1 MYENELL
8 IISVYPGMM
17 NDINAVCGSL
27 QINPTILEWEI
38 AENTLISHLRNMFRE
53 TGVPDA
59 IISRGATANLIEQNI
74 PEAVSVRAEP
84 GDLELLETLKAAKN
98 HGPRI
103 GLLMF
108 EDYLKSYNLQAA
120 KELLGIN
127 SLTLYPFRSRED
139 IIRLVRQ
146 GSTDGMDVLVGG
158 GTLAYRTGN
167 SCGIKVLPV
176 YSGQHALRNAVKQA
190 LSIIDARQREKLQLK
205 CFTEAVSSITEGVLS
220 IEDGKFIVAN
230 KEMGN
235 IFKTD
240 EQALIGR
247 KVDNTDD
254 TLVAGYIRHFLTN
267 SREREKVL
275 KILGQDY
282 YIKKSH
288 FEEKGKKRIVAIF
301 RRARDIQDQEQRVRT
316 EIRNTGF
323 FARYHFSDI
332 IAESGIMRQLL
343 KKAETYAATDANIL
357 IGGDSGT
364 GKELLAQ
371 SIHNASSRAKEPFVA
386 VNCAAIPATL
396 LESELF
402 GYEEGA
408 FSGASKGGKRGLF
421 ELAHKGT
428 IFLDEINSMPLELQ
442 SVLLRTLQE
451 KEIRRIGSQRN
462 IYIDIR
468 VIAASN
474 SDLMKMI
481 REEKFRIDL
490 YYRLNTLRL
499 TLPSLDKRREDIR
512 PLAMSFLN
520 HYSQKYSLPLPALSE
535 DNYRLLE
542 NRNWQGNIREL
553 RNVMQRYVI
562 LSHEGENS
570 IQLCFD
576 DDIATEA
583 ALEPQDVTS
592 FGTLDEI
599 EKAVILKRLKQNQ
612 GNRRKTAQELGI
624 SRSTLW
630 KKLDKMELDQEI
642 TSYYN

>member
-576 DDIATEA
+576 EDIATEA

-642 TSYYN
+642 TYY

>member
-59 IISRGATANLIEQNI
+59 IINRGATANLIEQNI

-576 DDIATEA
+576 EDIATEA

-642 TSYYN
+642 TSY

>member
-59 IISRGATANLIEQNI
+59 IISRGATANLMEQNI
-74 PEAVSVRAEP
+74 PEAVSGRAEP

-576 DDIATEA
+576 EDIATEA

-642 TSYYN
+642 TSY

>member
-1 MYENELL
+1 M
-8 IISVYPGMM
+8 
-17 NDINAVCGSL
+17 
-27 QINPTILEWEI
+27 
-38 AENTLISHLRNMFRE
+38 
-53 TGVPDA
+53 
-59 IISRGATANLIEQNI
+59 
-74 PEAVSVRAEP
+74 RAEP

-576 DDIATEA
+576 EDIATEA

-642 TSYYN
+642 TSY

>member
-240 EQALIGR
+240 EQALMGR

-576 DDIATEA
+576 EDIATEA

-642 TSYYN
+642 TSY

>member
-408 FSGASKGGKRGLF
+408 FSGASKDGKRGLF

-576 DDIATEA
+576 EDIATEA

-642 TSYYN
+642 TSY

>member
-371 SIHNASSRAKEPFVA
+371 SIHNASSRAKDPFVA

-576 DDIATEA
+576 EDIATEA

-642 TSYYN
+642 TSY

>member
-542 NRNWQGNIREL
+542 SRNWQGNIREL

-576 DDIATEA
+576 EDIATEA

-630 KKLDKMELDQEI
+630 KKLDKMESDLET
-642 TSYYN
+642 TSYNN

>member
-576 DDIATEA
+576 EDIATEA

-642 TSYYN
+642 TSY

>member
-451 KEIRRIGSQRN
+451 KEIRRIGSQRD

-576 DDIATEA
+576 EDIATEA

-642 TSYYN
+642 TSY

>member
-53 TGVPDA
+53 TGIPDA

-542 NRNWQGNIREL
+542 SRNWQGNIREL

-576 DDIATEA
+576 EDIAMEA

-642 TSYYN
+642 TSY

>member
-562 LSHEGENS
+562 LSHEGCLLYTS
-570 IQLCFD
+570 D
-576 DDIATEA
+576 A
-583 ALEPQDVTS
+583 A
-592 FGTLDEI
+592 DE
-599 EKAVILKRLKQNQ
+599 
-612 GNRRKTAQELGI
+612 
-624 SRSTLW
+624 
-630 KKLDKMELDQEI
+630 
-642 TSYYN
+642 

>member
-1 MYENELL
+1 
-8 IISVYPGMM
+8 
-17 NDINAVCGSL
+17 
-27 QINPTILEWEI
+27 
-38 AENTLISHLRNMFRE
+38 
-53 TGVPDA
+53 
-59 IISRGATANLIEQNI
+59 
-74 PEAVSVRAEP
+74 
-84 GDLELLETLKAAKN
+84 
-98 HGPRI
+98 
-103 GLLMF
+103 
-108 EDYLKSYNLQAA
+108 
-120 KELLGIN
+120 
-127 SLTLYPFRSRED
+127 
-139 IIRLVRQ
+139 
-146 GSTDGMDVLVGG
+146 
-158 GTLAYRTGN
+158 
-167 SCGIKVLPV
+167 
-176 YSGQHALRNAVKQA
+176 
-190 LSIIDARQREKLQLK
+190 
-205 CFTEAVSSITEGVLS
+205 
-220 IEDGKFIVAN
+220 
-230 KEMGN
+230 
-235 IFKTD
+235 
-240 EQALIGR
+240 
-247 KVDNTDD
+247 
-254 TLVAGYIRHFLTN
+254 
-267 SREREKVL
+267 
-275 KILGQDY
+275 
-282 YIKKSH
+282 
-288 FEEKGKKRIVAIF
+288 
-301 RRARDIQDQEQRVRT
+301 
-316 EIRNTGF
+316 
-323 FARYHFSDI
+323 
-332 IAESGIMRQLL
+332 MRQLL

-542 NRNWQGNIREL
+542 SRNWQGNIREL

-562 LSHEGENS
+562 LSHNGENS
-570 IQLCFD
+570 IQPCFD
-576 DDIATEA
+576 EDIVTDT

-630 KKLDKMELDQEI
+630 KKLDKMESDLET
-642 TSYYN
+642 TSYNN

>member
-146 GSTDGMDVLVGG
+146 GSTDGMDLLVGG

-576 DDIATEA
+576 EDIATEA

-642 TSYYN
+642 TSY

>member
-386 VNCAAIPATL
+386 VNCAAILATL

-576 DDIATEA
+576 EDIATEA

-642 TSYYN
+642 TSY

>member
-323 FARYHFSDI
+323 FARYHFSDS

-576 DDIATEA
+576 EDIATEA

-642 TSYYN
+642 TSY

>member
-176 YSGQHALRNAVKQA
+176 YSEQHALRNAVKQA

-576 DDIATEA
+576 EDIATEA

-642 TSYYN
+642 TSY

>member
-84 GDLELLETLKAAKN
+84 GDLELLETLKAAKS

-120 KELLGIN
+120 KELLGIS

-220 IEDGKFIVAN
+220 IEDGRFIVAN

-275 KILGQDY
+275 KISGQDY
-282 YIKKSH
+282 YIKKGH

-512 PLAMSFLN
+512 PLAMSFLS

-542 NRNWQGNIREL
+542 SRNWQGNIREL

-570 IQLCFD
+570 IQPCFD
-576 DDIATEA
+576 EDIVTEA

-630 KKLDKMELDQEI
+630 KKLDKMESDLET
-642 TSYYN
+642 TSYNN

>member
-1 MYENELL
+1 
-8 IISVYPGMM
+8 
-17 NDINAVCGSL
+17 
-27 QINPTILEWEI
+27 
-38 AENTLISHLRNMFRE
+38 
-53 TGVPDA
+53 
-59 IISRGATANLIEQNI
+59 
-74 PEAVSVRAEP
+74 
-84 GDLELLETLKAAKN
+84 
-98 HGPRI
+98 
-103 GLLMF
+103 MF

-576 DDIATEA
+576 EDIATEA

-642 TSYYN
+642 TSY

>member
-1 MYENELL
+1 
-8 IISVYPGMM
+8 M

-576 DDIATEA
+576 EDIATEA

-599 EKAVILKRLKQNQ
+599 EKAVILKRLK
-612 GNRRKTAQELGI
+612 ELGI

-642 TSYYN
+642 TSY

>member
-17 NDINAVCGSL
+17 NDINAVCGSI

-576 DDIATEA
+576 EDIATEA

-642 TSYYN
+642 TSY

>member
-499 TLPSLDKRREDIR
+499 TLPSLDKRRKDTR

-576 DDIATEA
+576 EDIATEA

-642 TSYYN
+642 TSY

>member
-576 DDIATEA
+576 EDIATEA

-592 FGTLDEI
+592 FGRLDEI

-642 TSYYN
+642 TSY

>member
-254 TLVAGYIRHFLTN
+254 TLVAGYIRHFLAN

-576 DDIATEA
+576 EDIATEA

-642 TSYYN
+642 TSY

>member
-17 NDINAVCGSL
+17 NDINAVSGSL

-576 DDIATEA
+576 EDIATEA

-642 TSYYN
+642 TSY

>member
-1 MYENELL
+1 M
-8 IISVYPGMM
+8 
-17 NDINAVCGSL
+17 
-27 QINPTILEWEI
+27 
-38 AENTLISHLRNMFRE
+38 
-53 TGVPDA
+53 
-59 IISRGATANLIEQNI
+59 
-74 PEAVSVRAEP
+74 
-84 GDLELLETLKAAKN
+84 
-98 HGPRI
+98 
-103 GLLMF
+103 
-108 EDYLKSYNLQAA
+108 
-120 KELLGIN
+120 
-127 SLTLYPFRSRED
+127 
-139 IIRLVRQ
+139 
-146 GSTDGMDVLVGG
+146 
-158 GTLAYRTGN
+158 
-167 SCGIKVLPV
+167 
-176 YSGQHALRNAVKQA
+176 
-190 LSIIDARQREKLQLK
+190 
-205 CFTEAVSSITEGVLS
+205 VLS

-576 DDIATEA
+576 EDIATEA

-642 TSYYN
+642 TSY

>member
-576 DDIATEA
+576 EDIATEA

-630 KKLDKMELDQEI
+630 KKLDKMESDLET
-642 TSYYN
+642 TSYNN

>member
-535 DNYRLLE
+535 DNYSLLE

-576 DDIATEA
+576 EDIATEA

-642 TSYYN
+642 TSY

>member
-576 DDIATEA
+576 EDIATEA

-630 KKLDKMELDQEI
+630 KKLDKMELDQE
-642 TSYYN
+642 TASYNN

>member
-288 FEEKGKKRIVAIF
+288 FEEKGTKRIVAIF

-576 DDIATEA
+576 EDIATEA

-642 TSYYN
+642 TSY

>member
-74 PEAVSVRAEP
+74 PEAVSARAEP

-576 DDIATEA
+576 EDIATEA

-642 TSYYN
+642 TSY

>member
-1 MYENELL
+1 M
-8 IISVYPGMM
+8 
-17 NDINAVCGSL
+17 
-27 QINPTILEWEI
+27 
-38 AENTLISHLRNMFRE
+38 
-53 TGVPDA
+53 
-59 IISRGATANLIEQNI
+59 
-74 PEAVSVRAEP
+74 RAEP

-542 NRNWQGNIREL
+542 SRNWQGNIREL

-576 DDIATEA
+576 EDIATEA

-642 TSYYN
+642 TSY

>member
-103 GLLMF
+103 GMLMF

>member
-275 KILGQDY
+275 KISGQDY

-576 DDIATEA
+576 EDIATEA

-642 TSYYN
+642 TSY